1 MKNNDYCKKVVDEN
15 NQAKQGECASKQRDK
30 ACGSCP
36 GCSGERKRYA
46 TIYYIIPVLAI
57 ILAALILKFLGII

>member
-15 NQAKQGECASKQRDK
+15 NQAKQSECAGKQKDK

>member
-1 MKNNDYCKKVVDEN
+1 MKNSDDYKKELNEN
-15 NQAKQGECASKQRDK
+15 NQAKQSECASKQKDK